1 MRQVTTIGLDLAKNV
16 FQLHGVDARGR
27 VVLRKR
33 LSRSRLLGFFAN
45 LPRCVIGME
54 ACGGAHYWARELAVL
69 GHEVRLMPPSYV
81 RPYVKR
87 NKHDPADAEACCEAV
102 TRPSMRFVPIK
113 SVEQQ
118 SVLLLHRGRE
128 LLVRQRT
135 QLVNAL
141 RGHLTEFGV
150 VAAKGITKLDELLAL
165 VADPTDRRVPPL
177 GREVLALLVAQ
188 LRDTERKIADLE
200 RRLVAWHRT
209 NEVSRRLATIPGVGP
224 ITATALV
231 ATVGDPAFF
240 TSARHFAAWLG
251 LTPRQHS
258 SGNRVWQGGISKR
271 GPGYLR
277 RLLVQGAQSL
287 RYWAKGRAGAHQVWL
302 DGLRER
308 RPGNVVTVA
317 LANKTA
323 RIAWAVMVR
332 GEPFRSRVAA

>member
-1 MRQVTTIGLDLAKNV
+1 MQVTTIGLDLAKSV

-27 VVLRKR
+27 VVLRRR
-33 LSRSRLLGFFAN
+33 LSRSRLLEVFAN
-45 LPRCVIGME
+45 LPRCVVGME
-54 ACGGAHYWARELAVL
+54 ACSGAHYWARELEAL

-87 NKHDPADAEACCEAV
+87 NKHDPADAEACCEAAG
-102 TRPSMRFVPIK
+102 RPSMRFVPIK

-141 RGHLTEFGV
+141 RGHLAEFGV
-150 VAAKGITKLDELLAL
+150 IAAKGISKIGELLAL
-165 VADPTDRRVPPL
+165 VADPSDGRLPPL
-177 GREVLALLVAQ
+177 ARETLALLVEQ
-188 LRDTERKIADLE
+188 LRGLERRIEELE
-200 RRLVAWHRT
+200 RRLVAWHRS
-209 NEVSRRLATIPGVGP
+209 NEVTRRLATIPGVGP

-231 ATVGDPAFF
+231 ATVGEPRVF

-258 SGNRVWQGGISKR
+258 SGSRVWQGGISKR
-271 GPGYLR
+271 GCGYLR
-277 RLLVQGAQSL
+277 RLLVQGARSVVHW
-287 RYWAKGRAGAHQVWL
+287 RGGRSGSHRAWL
-302 DGLRER
+302 DGLRQR
-308 RPGNVVTVA
+308 RPDHVVVVA

-323 RIAWAVMVR
+323 RIAWAVMAR
-332 GEPFRSRVAA
+332 GEPFRPIITSA